1 MAVTWKITKMLRSP
15 SHNSK
20 SDVVRIVYYTARNE
34 ASSGGQQANYQKKG
48 HAVLDVSDLSS
59 FTAFSDVTE
68 ANAMAWLHAA
78 LGDEK
83 AKIEAELEMQS
94 EFSLSASKVSGLPW
108 YTAESEP
115 TIPPVNE
122 VEDKQT
128 GGAPV

>member
-15 SHNSK
+15 SYNSK
-20 SDVVRIVYYTARNE
+20 SDVVRIVYYTANNE
-34 ASSGGQQANYQKKG
+34 ASSGDQKANYQKKG

-68 ANAMAWLHAA
+68 ENALTWLYAA

-83 AKIEAELEMQS
+83 AKIETELEMQS
-94 EFSLSASKVSGLPW
+94 EYSLSPSTVSGLPW

-115 TIPPVNE
+115 KI
-122 VEDKQT
+122 
-128 GGAPV
+128 